1 MQKTFTAVAGF
12 MAVLLLVGLAARAQ
26 GDGGEGTGAKA
37 YEQGN
42 ALLAKGDLE
51 GALEAFAAAAKAP
64 EAKPEYRT
72 KFLRVRAVLK
82 MQNAIAGERD
92 LDKWW
97 KMAVR
102 LRNFYYNLRL
112 YEKLLGLAREMHERK
127 PSASTATL
135 VADALL
141 ILDRNAEAEKTLAQV
156 EPSKLS
162 QQGRVLLGV
171 AKARQKDKADE
182 AKAILAGLA
191 LTENLS
197 PRFLLDVAR
206 LKVLCGDIDGG
217 MATLTTA
224 FEKTNPKGI
233 AGFRSFA
240 KSAPDFARV
249 PAARFL
255 KVLETESKV
264 TASSCSGGSSCG
276 SCPKRGGCASRK
288 ENEKK

>member
-1 MQKTFTAVAGF
+1 MSRTITFVAGF
-12 MAVLLLVGLAARAQ
+12 MAVLFLVGLAARAQ

-37 YEQGN
+37 YEQGS

-51 GALEAFAAAAKAP
+51 GALAAFAEALKAP
-64 EAKPEYRT
+64 GAKPEYRT
-72 KFLRVRAVLK
+72 TFLRVRAVLK
-82 MQNAIAGERD
+82 MQSAIAGERD
-92 LDKWW
+92 REKWW
-97 KMAVR
+97 KMAAR

-141 ILDRNAEAEKTLAQV
+141 ILDRNAEAEKTLAGV

-171 AKARQKDKADE
+171 AKARQKAKIDE
-182 AKAILAGLA
+182 AKTILDGLDV
-191 LTENLS
+191 TGNLS

-206 LKVLCGDIDGG
+206 LEVLCGDIDGA

-224 FEKTNPKGI
+224 FEKTSPKGI
-233 AGFRSFA
+233 KGFKAFA
-240 KSAPDFARV
+240 KSAPDFSRV
-249 PAARFL
+249 PAERFL

-276 SCPKRGGCASRK
+276 SCPKRGSCGSRK